1 MLAASNQRSPSLSC
15 TGTSWL
21 WIFIHSI
28 QKHGHCSNKSIW
40 ISCSTVSIEPESWG
54 ATHSRIEGVVRVP
67 TSHIL
72 CTISFLF
79 FVVVVVFVW
88 VLYFEATLQSLCR
101 KDCRRGSSRRRCRS
115 RRTFCTRTRLA
126 ETKTYIWMLLS
137 PFRITSGDSWYQL
150 LVFLFCELLHSSA
163 ATHGNWFE
171 KFDCQKNNPN
181 FEYAKDKRTVYK
193 PSLLSIGINRSWGL
207 NAQYM
212 TLSIIHGSLQLH
224 PESQWRTSSTQEYK
238 FQQGKCLF
246 DCWKSGDLYFILA
259 G

>member
-1 MLAASNQRSPSLSC
+1 MDLHPLHTEAWSLLKQEYLNFLFNSIYWARKLRGDAFSNWRGGNSPDIPYTLHY
-15 TGTSWL
+15 
-21 WIFIHSI
+21 FF
-28 QKHGHCSNKSIW
+28 
-40 ISCSTVSIEPESWG
+40 
-54 ATHSRIEGVVRVP
+54 
-67 TSHIL
+67 
-72 CTISFLF
+72 SFLF